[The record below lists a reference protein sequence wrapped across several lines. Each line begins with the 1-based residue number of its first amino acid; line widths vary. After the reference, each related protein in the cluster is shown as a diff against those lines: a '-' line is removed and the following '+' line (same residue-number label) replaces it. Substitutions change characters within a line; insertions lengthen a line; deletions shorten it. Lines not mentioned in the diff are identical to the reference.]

1 MNNVVLLG
9 RITQDIELK
18 YTANT
23 NKAFV
28 KFILAVNRKGK
39 DAGTDFITCQAWDK
53 TAEFMQKYLKKGSQI
68 CISGRIQTGQYDDK
82 DGKRVYTTDIV
93 AEEID
98 FADTKQKQ
106 DNPFTENLAYSFKG
120 DKNDIPPVIQ
130 EEMPF

>member
-1 MNNVVLLG
+1 MNSCVLLG

-68 CISGRIQTGQYDDK
+68 CISGRIQTGQYDD
-82 DGKRVYTTDIV
+82 R
-93 AEEID
+93 ER
-98 FADTKQKQ
+98 
-106 DNPFTENLAYSFKG
+106 
-120 DKNDIPPVIQ
+120 
-130 EEMPF
+130 